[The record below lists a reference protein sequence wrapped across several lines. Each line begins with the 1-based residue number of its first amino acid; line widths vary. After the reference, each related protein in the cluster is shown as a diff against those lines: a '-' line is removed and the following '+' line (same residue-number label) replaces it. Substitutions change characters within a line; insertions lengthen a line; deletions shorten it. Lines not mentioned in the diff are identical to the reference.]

1 MKLAVVLLLVTS
13 QLNVQGESEVS
24 CQDNDV
30 FRAMDAAL
38 TEYNNQ
44 KTSGNQFVLHQIMA
58 VSLTESSQ
66 RTFTVTYNIQEGDCH
81 VRMGK
86 NWKECGIKKDLN
98 KERGQCTAIVKS
110 HNENEFTITEQHCK
124 IIPVNDEVIAV
135 NVPCLGC
142 YRPISANDED
152 LQAVLNNAVEQF
164 NYQSQSDHLY
174 TLKDVLKALRQVVRG
189 WNYDLEFTVVETNCV
204 KSEVKNVTSECK
216 PLPQGKSMACR
227 ELSHVSP
234 EMKISSHLQTCQTE
248 ADSQFSDMQY
258 ISGYS
263 PELKESL
270 RAALENFNSENESD
284 FYFKPS
290 ILLKAHL
297 VEPGEKHSIE
307 IQVQETE
314 CSKEK
319 GQFSED
325 CEFKTDGRVLQ
336 CIVQVPMGQD
346 GEVKP
351 VIDCH
356 EPPPELGL
364 MKRPSGFSPF
374 RSALRI
380 LEEKII
386 AAREP
391 QNFNTT
397 EQEEEQTPGKAG
409 YPHDHGHG
417 WQRGRHPVHGTKNH
431 PGSGLG
437 HKHGH
442 NHSHGRHRG
451 HDLGQGNK
459 HKHGQGHW
467 KHEKKPKKNRKS
479 WMDEYPYSPTEEN
492 FPSSPMQEET
502 QGPPPPQSPSQQGVD
517 VTPSYFQDFDLL
529 DPNPTNIPV
538 EPTAEQKTGGEEAEE
553 EVLFPDIPIVPK
565 SPLFT
570 LMPDFPEP
578 EPIVPKCPGS
588 PWQPIT
594 VMNPVT
600 EESQN
605 EDFELSDALSFGKK

>member
-216 PLPQGKSMACR
+216 PLPQG
-227 ELSHVSP
+227 
-234 EMKISSHLQTCQTE
+234 
-248 ADSQFSDMQY
+248 
-258 ISGYS
+258 
-263 PELKESL
+263 
-270 RAALENFNSENESD
+270 
-284 FYFKPS
+284 
-290 ILLKAHL
+290 